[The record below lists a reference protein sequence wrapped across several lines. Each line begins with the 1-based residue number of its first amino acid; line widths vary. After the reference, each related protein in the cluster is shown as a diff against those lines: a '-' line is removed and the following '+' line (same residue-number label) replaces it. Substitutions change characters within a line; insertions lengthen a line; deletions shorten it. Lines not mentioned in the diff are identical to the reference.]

1 MKITIKKRT
10 TRQVLAIER
19 VLTPESRAAL
29 QTLPKPNKVCG
40 VRTPLN
46 LNDLT
51 IGDLFSLQADG
62 VHALIERIASVILKV
77 HPRRCY
83 NERADKMLGFV
94 FWVGR
99 ELERIAALF
108 ASTGNQPTPE
118 EIKAGINDLDFG
130 PFGIIDW
137 YAHRQG
143 YQDQNDA
150 AKVAWVRV
158 CECMRIDNERIAFE
172 RRLREIMANK
182 NK

>member
-19 VLTPESRAAL
+19 VLTPESRTAL

-62 VHALIERIASVILKV
+62 VHALIEQIASVILKV

-83 NERADKMLGFV
+83 N
-94 FWVGR
+94 
-99 ELERIAALF
+99 
-108 ASTGNQPTPE
+108 
-118 EIKAGINDLDFG
+118 
-130 PFGIIDW
+130 
-137 YAHRQG
+137 
-143 YQDQNDA
+143 
-150 AKVAWVRV
+150 
-158 CECMRIDNERIAFE
+158 
-172 RRLREIMANK
+172 
-182 NK
+182 

>member
-29 QTLPKPNKVCG
+29 QTLPKPDKVCG
-40 VRTPLN
+40 VRTPRN

-62 VHALIERIASVILKV
+62 THALIERIASVILKV

-108 ASTGNQPTPE
+108 ASTSNQPTPE

-130 PFGIIDW
+130 TPTDRATKTKTTPQRWHGC
-137 YAHRQG
+137 AS
-143 YQDQNDA
+143 A
-150 AKVAWVRV
+150 SV
-158 CECMRIDNERIAFE
+158 CESTTSGLPLNGACA
-172 RRLREIMANK
+172 K
-182 NK
+182 

>member
-29 QTLPKPNKVCG
+29 QTLPKPDKVCG
-40 VRTPLN
+40 VRTPRN

-62 VHALIERIASVILKV
+62 THALIERIASVILKV

-108 ASTGNQPTPE
+108 ASTSNQPTPE
-118 EIKAGINDLDFG
+118 AVSYTHLFTNSDSTTSQKSCGRRIGSGIST
-130 PFGIIDW
+130 
-137 YAHRQG
+137 
-143 YQDQNDA
+143 
-150 AKVAWVRV
+150 
-158 CECMRIDNERIAFE
+158 
-172 RRLREIMANK
+172 RRNNPRC
-182 NK
+182 

>member
-19 VLTPESRAAL
+19 VLTPESRTAL

-62 VHALIERIASVILKV
+62 VHALIEQIASVILKV

-108 ASTGNQPTPE
+108 ASTSNQPTPE

-130 PFGIIDW
+130 PPTDRATKTKTTPQRWHGC
-137 YAHRQG
+137 AS
-143 YQDQNDA
+143 A
-150 AKVAWVRV
+150 SV
-158 CECMRIDNERIAFE
+158 CESTTSGSPLNGDCA
-172 RRLREIMANK
+172 K
-182 NK
+182 

>member
-29 QTLPKPNKVCG
+29 QTLPKPDKVCG
-40 VRTPLN
+40 VRTPRN

-62 VHALIERIASVILKV
+62 THALIERIASVILKV

-108 ASTGNQPTPE
+108 ARTSNQPTPE
-118 EIKAGINDLDFG
+118 EIKAGINDLD
-130 PFGIIDW
+130 
-137 YAHRQG
+137 HRL
-143 YQDQNDA
+143 
-150 AKVAWVRV
+150 VRPPTGLPRTRRRRKGG
-158 CECMRIDNERIAFE
+158 MGA
-172 RRLREIMANK
+172 RLRVYANRQRADCL
-182 NK
+182 

>member
-1 MKITIKKRT
+1 M
-10 TRQVLAIER
+10 LAIER
-19 VLTPESRAAL
+19 ALTPESRAAIL
-29 QTLPKPNKVCG
+29 SLPKPNKVCG
-40 VRTPLN
+40 VRVPRN

-51 IGDLFSLQADG
+51 IGDLLSLQVDG
-62 VHALIERIASVILKV
+62 AHALIERIAAVILKV

-94 FWVGR
+94 FWAGR
-99 ELERIAALF
+99 ELERIARLF
-108 ASTGNQPTPE
+108 ASVANEPTPD

-130 PFGIIDW
+130 AFGILDW

-158 CECMRIDNERIAFE
+158 RECLRIDNKRAAFE
-172 RRLREIMANK
+172 RRLREIIANK
-182 NK
+182 NQ

>member
-19 VLTPESRAAL
+19 VLTPESRTAL

-46 LNDLT
+46 LNALT

-62 VHALIERIASVILKV
+62 VHALIEQIASVILKV

-108 ASTGNQPTPE
+108 ASTSNQPTPE

-143 YQDQNDA
+143 YQDQDDA